1 MLTQNKTLYKDLS
14 TIHQPLPILVSF
26 VFWKFIR
33 ADNFFML
40 IERVRQYVFVLSF
53 LGALAVTQRFK
64 LQGFITSITIET
76 IKFYFLGYHLLAES
90 LSVYPLIYI
99 AGILL
104 DKNRSRLDDIILG
117 ICVFLTAFN
126 LLPAWPFLFAATLYY
141 LLLRKSL
148 KAVAWAGFSI
158 LIPTIFLFMIIS
170 PFSWFQ
176 ETIINNWLFFIP
188 SVATNGSYD
197 LILFSLFPVLSVFS
211 LNQVIGKYYFLL
223 LLLSLLTAL
232 NGLKKNRFNLKKI
245 TAFLVFYF
253 LLISLNLRVTSLD
266 IGFYTAFHVLPQV
279 AFVTMLTVMLAYR
292 ENKKLLYIFIPI
304 IITVSAVWWSEAR
317 KTDKL
322 NEHFINYGDEESIGM
337 ALAAI
342 KNEGDKLLAGPQSFL
357 NLASGI
363 PLATRQTAYLPWSFQ
378 VPELM
383 IELIEI
389 MESSPPTFIYFPE
402 SNNPYYN
409 YLDSY
414 LQQKYSRIKRSF
426 GSQTDLYMLN
436 DSISDNSRQ
445 WGDFERL
452 LYLRPSE
459 SDTR

>member
-1 MLTQNKTLYKDLS
+1 M
-14 TIHQPLPILVSF
+14 
-26 VFWKFIR
+26 
-33 ADNFFML
+33 
-40 IERVRQYVFVLSF
+40 
-53 LGALAVTQRFK
+53 
-64 LQGFITSITIET
+64 
-76 IKFYFLGYHLLAES
+76 
-90 LSVYPLIYI
+90 
-99 AGILL
+99 
-104 DKNRSRLDDIILG
+104 
-117 ICVFLTAFN
+117 
-126 LLPAWPFLFAATLYY
+126 
-141 LLLRKSL
+141 
-148 KAVAWAGFSI
+148 
-158 LIPTIFLFMIIS
+158 
-170 PFSWFQ
+170 
-176 ETIINNWLFFIP
+176 
-188 SVATNGSYD
+188 
-197 LILFSLFPVLSVFS
+197 
-211 LNQVIGKYYFLL
+211 
-223 LLLSLLTAL
+223 SLLTAL